1 MSNTLATSTVG
12 EEVLDDPGAD
22 PRIVEATLRNIAR
35 SNRWFGGRSAV
46 RFGLARALD
55 AEEPGP
61 LTLVDVGT
69 GAGDL
74 ARDAEA
80 WGSSRGFRIR
90 GLGLDRSHP
99 AARMARDYGVT
110 SLVGCAGTLPF
121 RDRSVDLMLVSQVIH
136 HLTRPAAVQ
145 LLQESGRVARRA
157 VIVCDLKR
165 AVLAQAGFWI
175 GSRVLFFDP
184 ATRADG
190 ITSVRRG
197 YSAREL
203 EELMQAAGMPSP
215 VWTRPGYRL
224 VGVWRRT

>member
-1 MSNTLATSTVG
+1 MNTLATSTVG
-12 EEVLDDPGAD
+12 VEVLDDPGAD

-35 SNRWFGGRSAV
+35 SNRWFGGRAAV

-55 AEEPGP
+55 GLPPGRV
-61 LTLVDVGT
+61 TLVDVGT

-74 ARDAEA
+74 ARDAEK
-80 WGSSRGFRIR
+80 WGRSRGFVIR
-90 GLGLDRSHP
+90 GLGLDRAYP
-99 AARMARDYGVT
+99 AARMARDGGVT
-110 SLVGCAGTLPF
+110 ALVGCAGTLPF
-121 RDRSVDLMLVSQVIH
+121 GDRSVDLVLVSQVLH
-136 HLTRPAAVQ
+136 HLTGPAAVR

-175 GSRVLFFDP
+175 GSRVLFFDS

-197 YSAREL
+197 YSARQL
-203 EELMQAAGMPSP
+203 GELMQAAGMPSP
-215 VWTRPGYRL
+215 IWTRPGYRL
-224 VGVWRRT
+224 VGVWQRK